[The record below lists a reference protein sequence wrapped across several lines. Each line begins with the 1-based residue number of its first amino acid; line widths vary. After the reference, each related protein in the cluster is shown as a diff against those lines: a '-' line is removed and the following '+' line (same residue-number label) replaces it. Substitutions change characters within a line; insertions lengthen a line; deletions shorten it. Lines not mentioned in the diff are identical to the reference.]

1 MCGIA
6 VMLALGGRGA
16 DKAALER
23 MTASLR
29 HRGPDGDGRYIAG
42 PVGLGFR
49 RLSILDLSHAA
60 DQPMATQDGQLVLV
74 FNGEIYNYIE
84 LRQELEGLGHRFRS
98 TGDTEVLLHAYQQW
112 GQDCLQRF
120 NGMWAFVVYD
130 RRRGVLFGSRDRFGV
145 KPLYIYR
152 DGNAVLLASEIKAV
166 LHSGLSSAKP
176 NWRVIAAYLL
186 QHRLDESSESFF
198 EGIEQIPA
206 GTAFEI
212 DLNGGMKTWRYWSL
226 PQAEANQADNP
237 AENFAGLFE
246 DSVRLR
252 MRSDVPVGVCLSGG
266 LDSTAVICAMA
277 RLRGSNTGQPLHAF
291 SYHSPE
297 FDESSYIAETIGM
310 THAQLNRIHSDPARA
325 WGALDK
331 ILSFHDEP
339 VHAMAAVAGFE
350 LMGLAASNGVKVVL
364 NGQGADEVIGGY
376 SSYFRDYWYTL
387 LNNGDLRGAWAEIG
401 AFTSAHGGSQAGL
414 FSSVF
419 RHFAKVA
426 LSGTSSYQ
434 RLARWRQRRPQ
445 EHHAWFADDL
455 CRQLD
460 PAGAET
466 RDWSLDA
473 SLKSS
478 VERAPLP
485 LYLRLEDRNSMAHSV
500 EARVPFLDYRL
511 VSLVFKSGIQWKIRG
526 PWNKY
531 LLREA
536 MRQRIPESVR
546 TRIDKWGFPIPQ
558 GKWISGAWFQLLQEF
573 LESRDMR
580 ERGIYNLP
588 EIRRDLDLHRQ
599 GKIDITGKLFSVV
612 QLELWSRR
620 LKAFGQQAAQAVHA
634 EPLETAPQSP

>member
-1 MCGIA
+1 
-6 VMLALGGRGA
+6 MLGLGKRRA
-16 DKAALER
+16 DKAVLER
-23 MTASLR
+23 MTASLW
-29 HRGPDGDGRYIAG
+29 HRGPDGEGMYIAG

-60 DQPMATQDGQLVLV
+60 DQPMATEDGQLVLV
-74 FNGEIYNYIE
+74 FNGEIYNYVE
-84 LRQELEGLGHRFRS
+84 LRQELEALGHRFRS
-98 TGDTEVLLHAYQQW
+98 TGDTEVLLHAYQEW
-112 GQDCLQRF
+112 GRDCLERF

-130 RRRGVLFGSRDRFGV
+130 RQRGLLFGSRDRFGV
-145 KPLYIYR
+145 KPLYVYR
-152 DGNAVLLASEIKAV
+152 DKNAVLLASEIKAL
-166 LHSGLSSAKP
+166 LHSGLCSAGP
-176 NWRVIAAYLL
+176 NWRVIAEYLL
-186 QHRLDESSESFF
+186 QHRLDESTETFF
-198 EGIEQIPA
+198 EGIEHIPP

-212 DLNGGMKTWRYWSL
+212 DLKGGMKTWRYWCL
-226 PQAEANQADNP
+226 PEAAAQEVENPTEKFAE
-237 AENFAGLFE
+237 LFE

-266 LDSTAVICAMA
+266 LDSSAIICAMA
-277 RLRGSNTGQPLHAF
+277 RLRGSDTGQPLHAF
-291 SYHSPE
+291 SYHAPE
-297 FDESSYIAETIGM
+297 FDESRYIADTISM
-310 THAQLNRIHSDPARA
+310 TQAHLNRLDSDPVRA
-325 WGALDK
+325 WSALDK
-331 ILSFHDEP
+331 VLSFQDEP

-350 LMGLAASNGVKVVL
+350 LMALAASNGVKVVL

-387 LNNGDLRGAWAEIG
+387 LNNGNLRGAWTEIG
-401 AFTSAHGGSQAGL
+401 AFTSSHGGSRTQL

-426 LSGTSSYQ
+426 LSRTDSYQ
-434 RLARWRQRRPQ
+434 RLTRWRKRRGA
-445 EHHAWFADDL
+445 HSHAWFANDL
-455 CRQLD
+455 SRQLD
-460 PAGAET
+460 LGNHQT
-466 RDWSLDA
+466 GDWSLDA
-473 SLKSS
+473 TLKSS

-500 EARVPFLDYRL
+500 EARTPFLDYRL

-546 TRIDKWGFPIPQ
+546 TRIDKWGFPVPQ

-573 LESRDMR
+573 LDSRDMR

-599 GKIDITGKLFSVV
+599 GKIDVTGKLFSVV

-620 LKAFGQQAAQAVHA
+620 LKSLGQPAAEAVHA
-634 EPLETAPQSP
+634 AH